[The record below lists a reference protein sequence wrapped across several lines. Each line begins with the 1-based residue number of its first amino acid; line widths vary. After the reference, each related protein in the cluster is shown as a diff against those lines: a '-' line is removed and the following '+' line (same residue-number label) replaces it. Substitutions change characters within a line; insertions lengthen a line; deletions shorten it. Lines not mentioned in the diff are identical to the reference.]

1 MLPVHHN
8 ISPLWKESLTALRIS
23 LQFIV
28 IAVTS
33 IISGAFPYTYR
44 GFYMTVN
51 GWRVCGPSYQRH
63 GEIGLPK
70 RLTRR
75 RDDDDANDGNI
86 RAYSRQGRRL
96 YFVDLYP
103 FNLTRQ
109 TRRTEQ
115 GVPYLCDLRGH

>member
-33 IISGAFPYTYR
+33 IISGIFLDTYR

-51 GWRVCGPSYQRH
+51 GWRVCGPSYQCHGERH
-63 GEIGLPK
+63 GEIGLGK
-70 RLTRR
+70 LLLRYH
-75 RDDDDANDGNI
+75 DGDDAHDNES
-86 RAYSRQGRRL
+86 RVYSTWGHIS
-96 YFVDLYP
+96 
-103 FNLTRQ
+103 T
-109 TRRTEQ
+109 
-115 GVPYLCDLRGH
+115 LRGKQYV